1 MKTQLKDD
9 LNHNDSNP
17 ELQGDRESSIKA
29 SKIALIVSIPLLGL
43 LLYLGGQALTNPA
56 FMPWLQY
63 REGRS
68 PTIEA
73 LNPPQTIAEINA
85 ELAKSDL
92 HLGEKLPLNIN
103 DGIYP
108 VIDTKSKEIQEIRV
122 YQPITA
128 ANSQEKLTLV
138 KKVNITAPDEYFVKA
153 PAYKYKTE
161 KLKPGTANNQMS
173 LTQLLPI
180 EGTSPSRGIWFMAT
194 GKSENITYGQVFCY
208 LSQPQPSL
216 NWIVDWTS
224 PASNQPQWEDFTDVN
239 NANLNSGN
247 DPGNSSA
254 AKGVDLDRQE
264 RQTAAQISLM
274 PNEPELVLD
283 RSLAFEPSFAV
294 FSLELSRN
302 NVNPIQL
309 REISLNEGLDM
320 PRPYSDSLLLA
331 SGGLWSMA
339 LQKLEAWKSEL
350 QAQGKSWPPFVQ
362 EQYQLIA
369 WHAKLLREQADKTIA
384 DPGQQALVLALDGRW
399 KQALDVASSSQLTAN
414 SVGEMLRLYGLH
426 ISQRVKVALK
436 VDPPQEAI
444 IWGALVVLQK
454 DGLAGA
460 QNWLQTQKADLK
472 NAIALLQ
479 KFDVSPLG
487 MEPEQTIGNVKILGK
502 EVSGSAWALPPPV
515 LPPGEAWY
523 EVNIS
528 VIQDRGSWVNG
539 PFPRLVGRSPVFLW
553 QALGLERNASLSLS
567 LPDTDGQNNTAY
579 LTAHS
584 LSVGSNGELR
594 LLASGS
600 EELSNTLNQSP
611 LPALVTGGS
620 GAFANATGTDTSLSS
635 IDSEIEDRIV
645 RVIYGELEG
654 LGSVSLEKEDFK
666 QQMRS
671 WSFQSVNITGNGQSD
686 LLLELSRRQID
697 VGDRHY
703 PMVIVFDRNGGLV
716 FSDIAT
722 NARRRWIALLPSK
735 KTNQILTEINGQF
748 EAISLR

>member
-1 MKTQLKDD
+1 MKTKLKDD
-9 LNHNDSNP
+9 LNNNDLPP
-17 ELQGDRESSIKA
+17 ELQGDNRSGINVG
-29 SKIALIVSIPLLGL
+29 KIALILSIPLLGL
-43 LLYLGGQALTNPA
+43 LIYLGIQVLTNPA
-56 FMPWLQY
+56 FMPWLQNK
-63 REGRS
+63 EGRS
-68 PTIEA
+68 LPIA
-73 LNPPQTIAEINA
+73 GLNPPKTIAEINT

-92 HLGEKLPLNIN
+92 RLGEKLPLNIT
-103 DGIYP
+103 DSIYP
-108 VIDTKSKEIQEIRV
+108 IIDTKTKELQEIRV
-122 YQPITA
+122 YQPLLA
-128 ANSQEKLTLV
+128 ANGQEKLNLV
-138 KKVNITAPDEYFVKA
+138 RKVNITPPDEYFVRA
-153 PAYKYKTE
+153 PVYKYKAE
-161 KLKPGTANNQMS
+161 KLKPGTANNQMP

-180 EGTSPSRGIWFMAT
+180 EGISPSRGIWFMAT

-216 NWIVDWTS
+216 NWITDWTS
-224 PASNQPQWEDFTDVN
+224 PASSLPQWQDFTDVSN
-239 NANLNSGN
+239 PKSNSGN
-247 DPGNSSA
+247 SPASEPE
-254 AKGVDLDRQE
+254 LDQ
-264 RQTAAQISLM
+264 QGKQIAAQVSLM

-283 RSLAFEPSFAV
+283 RSLAFEPNFAV
-294 FSLELSRN
+294 FSLELSHNR
-302 NVNPIQL
+302 VNPIQL
-309 REISLNEGLDM
+309 REISLNEGLNL
-320 PRPYSDSLLLA
+320 PRPYSDALLLA

-339 LQKLEAWKSEL
+339 LQKLDTWKSEL
-350 QAQGKSWPPFVQ
+350 QSQGKSWPPFVQ

-369 WHAKLLREQADKTIA
+369 WHTKLIKEQADKTIA

-399 KQALDVASSSQLTAN
+399 KQALDVASDSQITAN
-414 SVGEMLRLYGLH
+414 SVGEMLKLYGLH

-436 VDPPQEAI
+436 VDSSQEAI
-444 IWGALVVLQK
+444 MWGALVVLQK

-460 QNWLQTQKADLK
+460 QNWLQTQKVDLK

-487 MEPEQTIGNVKILGK
+487 MQPEQLIGSIKVLGK
-502 EVSGSAWALPPPV
+502 DVSSSDWAMPPPT
-515 LPPGEAWY
+515 LPAGEVWY

-528 VIQDRGSWVNG
+528 VIQDRETWLNG

-553 QALGLERNASLSLS
+553 QALGLERNPSLPLS
-567 LPDTDGQNNTAY
+567 LPDSSGQNNTVY

-600 EELSNTLNQSP
+600 EELSITLNQSSI
-611 LPALVTGGS
+611 PALVVGGS
-620 GAFANATGTDTSLSS
+620 GAFNNAVGTDISLGT
-635 IDSEIEDRIV
+635 IDTEIEERIV
-645 RVIYGELEG
+645 RVIYGELQG
-654 LGSVSLEKEDFK
+654 LGNVSLEKEDFK
-666 QQMRS
+666 QQLRS

-686 LLLELSRRQID
+686 LMLEVSRQQID

-703 PMVIVFDRNGGLV
+703 PMVIVFDSNGGLI

>member
-1 MKTQLKDD
+1 MKTKLKDD
-9 LNHNDSNP
+9 LDRNDSPP
-17 ELQGDRESSIKA
+17 EFEGDNGSSINI
-29 SKIALIVSIPLLGL
+29 SKIALILSIPLLGL
-43 LLYLGGQALTNPA
+43 TIYLGIQALTNPA

-68 PTIEA
+68 LPIPGLHLPKT
-73 LNPPQTIAEINA
+73 LAEINT
-85 ELAKSDL
+85 ELAKSDRR
-92 HLGEKLPLNIN
+92 LGEKLPLNIT
-103 DGIYP
+103 DSIYP
-108 VIDTKSKEIQEIRV
+108 VIDAKSKEIQEIRV
-122 YQPITA
+122 YQPITS
-128 ANSQEKLTLV
+128 ANGQEKLNLV
-138 KKVNITAPDEYFVKA
+138 RKLNITAPDEYFVKA
-153 PAYKYKTE
+153 PIYKYKTE
-161 KLKPGTANNQMS
+161 KLKPGTANNQMP

-180 EGTSPSRGIWFMAT
+180 EGISPSRGIWFMAT
-194 GKSENITYGQVFCY
+194 GNSENITYGQVFCY

-224 PASNQPQWEDFTDVN
+224 PASSWPQWQDFTDVSN
-239 NANLNSGN
+239 TKSNAGN
-247 DPGNSSA
+247 VPTSED
-254 AKGVDLDRQE
+254 DLDRQG
-264 RQTAAQISLM
+264 RQNAAQISLL

-283 RSLAFEPSFAV
+283 RSLAFEPNFAV
-294 FSLELSRN
+294 FSLELSHN
-302 NVNPIQL
+302 PINPIQL
-309 REISLNEGLDM
+309 REISLNEGLNM
-320 PRPYSDSLLLA
+320 PRPYSDALLLA
-331 SGGLWSMA
+331 SGGLWSTA
-339 LQKLEAWKSEL
+339 LQKLDTWKSEL
-350 QAQGKSWPPFVQ
+350 QTQGKSWPPFVQ

-369 WHAKLLREQADKTIA
+369 WHAKLIAEQADKTIA

-399 KQALDVASSSQLTAN
+399 KQALDVASDSQITAN
-414 SVGEMLRLYGLH
+414 SVGEMLKLYGLH

-436 VDPPQEAI
+436 LDPPQEAI

-460 QNWLQTQKADLK
+460 QNWLQTQKVDIK

-487 MEPEQTIGNVKILGK
+487 MQPEQMIGSVTVLGK
-502 EVSGSAWALPPPV
+502 DVSSSAWALPPPTLQV
-515 LPPGEAWY
+515 GEVWY

-528 VIQDRGSWVNG
+528 VIQDRGSWLNG

-567 LPDTDGQNNTAY
+567 LPDTNGQNDTVY

-600 EELSNTLNQSP
+600 EELNTVLNQSSI
-611 LPALVTGGS
+611 PALVTGGS
-620 GAFANATGTDTSLSS
+620 GTFINATGTDTTLSN
-635 IDSEIEDRIV
+635 IDAEIEDRIV

-666 QQMRS
+666 QQLRS
-671 WSFQSVNITGNGQSD
+671 WSFQSVDITGNGQSD

-703 PMVIVFDRNGGLV
+703 PMVIVFDRNGGLI